1 MLDAT
6 ADLELLNSMDAYS
19 IYNQIKMHLPDE
31 DKTAFI
37 TDHAIYCYNVMPFGL
52 KNAGDTF

>member
-6 ADLELLNSMDAYS
+6 ADLELLSSMDAYS
-19 IYNQIKMHLPDE
+19 IYNKIKMHLPDE
-31 DKTAFI
+31 DKTTFI